1 MNIVCSGAGEWP
13 QILRKREGRVF
24 FDELEPYSLGS
35 QPARPGQAEL
45 RPCLVLYRG
54 EGGALTAAQ
63 EDLMFLIGQLRA
75 MPGCYNRQLSHL

>member
-13 QILRKREGRVF
+13 QIFRKREGRVF

-54 EGGALTAAQ
+54 EGGGI
-63 EDLMFLIGQLRA
+63 DCG
-75 MPGCYNRQLSHL
+75 PGGSDVFDRPIAGNAGLL